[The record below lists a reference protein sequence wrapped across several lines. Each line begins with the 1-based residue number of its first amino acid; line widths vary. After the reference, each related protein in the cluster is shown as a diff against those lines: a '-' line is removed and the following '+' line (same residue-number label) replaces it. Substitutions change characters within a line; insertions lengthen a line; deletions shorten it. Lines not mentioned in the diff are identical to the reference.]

1 MKSYLEMEMFF
12 RCCERKSDF
21 LFFFFIFFD
30 PPCALRFIHDES
42 WREARYEADSS
53 FFSSFCKCEFFQ
65 LFRNSYINVN
75 FFEECNFLKIT
86 KSNNMDKEKSPSKQ
100 LIQKKKKICKNYIK
114 SNKDPRERNHSLNR
128 TKLQIIRIK

>member
-30 PPCALRFIHDES
+30 PSCALRFIHDES
-42 WREARYEADSS
+42 WRETRNEADSS

-86 KSNNMDKEKSPSKQ
+86 KSNNGQRKITFQTIDP
-100 LIQKKKKICKNYIK
+100 KKKKICKNYIK